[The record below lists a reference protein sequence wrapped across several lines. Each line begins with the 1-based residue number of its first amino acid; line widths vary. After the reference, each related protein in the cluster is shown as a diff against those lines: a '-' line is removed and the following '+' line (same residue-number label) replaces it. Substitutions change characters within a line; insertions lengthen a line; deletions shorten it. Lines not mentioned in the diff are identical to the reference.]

1 MLTGFGVDLCV
12 DHIASGLARRGH
24 EVIVYCSSNDG
35 TYADHGY
42 RIRSTPI
49 HASKFF
55 PKMDREGE
63 KWASLVD
70 HEGLDVISV
79 HTFPFFAM
87 IPKLATPTVAVDY
100 GVSLTEGMPLWLR
113 TDFAYVKWRLYN
125 SYLPK
130 ATEIIT
136 ISDFLRRQMP
146 AKLAKRTEVIHLGA
160 EHYWRDVSE
169 ADRLAYRRK
178 HGVADDQ
185 VLALYVGRLNHKGQ
199 PYKGVSELLGHISA
213 LRQEGDPAALM
224 CVGFGSDADAGEI
237 ARAGGVAV
245 LSAPPA
251 EMALAYSAAEIFT
264 TCSKWEGFGLPLI
277 EAHSFGLPSVAY
289 SVGAHP
295 EIAVAEETALLVKSE
310 AQFRAAWK
318 SLIDDPVRRRDMGNA
333 ARDHATKFLWSG
345 VVDAHEQ
352 VLIGAAKQR
361 DPTLTVVQSPAAE
374 PLLVQGRDP
383 MVSVIVLAYEP
394 EARHLAACLDSVRA
408 SDYPNI
414 ELLLLDN
421 GSTNGVAAQLAND
434 RPEIRFEAVGENT
447 GFSGGINRGIKAS
460 SGELVMVLNPDTEI
474 EATAISL
481 LVDAARRRPGAVG
494 FAPKMLFAHD
504 HDLIDSVGIAIN
516 EAGAAFN
523 RGIGQLDIGQYDIE
537 EPVLGAC
544 FGAAMIRRNA
554 FDPRRVGPMDEAF
567 FLYYE
572 DVDWCLRATIFGEQ
586 FWTIPTARIYHIH
599 SATTKTQAYA
609 FKYRLIERNLF
620 YTVFKN
626 FEKRRMLRIYRNR
639 SRSHIRNI
647 LRRQFP
653 KASLTALLE
662 GWTGARRYWES
673 RTVIQR
679 RRVLSD
685 SDVFKLSDG
694 ELPYFDPTR
703 YAPVYSWNTLA
714 AMLRRLWVVTGDE
727 RWGRAYAYVDA
738 AGHTSLRSRPREAL
752 NRLVE
757 IAGPMPRALER
768 FFDALERQPGMI
780 PAEDLATELTS
791 ALGPE
796 EGARGA

>member
-1 MLTGFGVDLCV
+1 
-12 DHIASGLARRGH
+12 
-24 EVIVYCSSNDG
+24 
-35 TYADHGY
+35 
-42 RIRSTPI
+42 
-49 HASKFF
+49 
-55 PKMDREGE
+55 
-63 KWASLVD
+63 
-70 HEGLDVISV
+70 
-79 HTFPFFAM
+79 
-87 IPKLATPTVAVDY
+87 
-100 GVSLTEGMPLWLR
+100 
-113 TDFAYVKWRLYN
+113 
-125 SYLPK
+125 
-130 ATEIIT
+130 
-136 ISDFLRRQMP
+136 
-146 AKLAKRTEVIHLGA
+146 
-160 EHYWRDVSE
+160 
-169 ADRLAYRRK
+169 
-178 HGVADDQ
+178 
-185 VLALYVGRLNHKGQ
+185 
-199 PYKGVSELLGHISA
+199 
-213 LRQEGDPAALM
+213 
-224 CVGFGSDADAGEI
+224 
-237 ARAGGVAV
+237 
-245 LSAPPA
+245 
-251 EMALAYSAAEIFT
+251 
-264 TCSKWEGFGLPLI
+264 
-277 EAHSFGLPSVAY
+277 
-289 SVGAHP
+289 
-295 EIAVAEETALLVKSE
+295 
-310 AQFRAAWK
+310 
-318 SLIDDPVRRRDMGNA
+318 
-333 ARDHATKFLWSG
+333 
-345 VVDAHEQ
+345 
-352 VLIGAAKQR
+352 
-361 DPTLTVVQSPAAE
+361 
-374 PLLVQGRDP
+374 
-383 MVSVIVLAYEP
+383 
-394 EARHLAACLDSVRA
+394 
-408 SDYPNI
+408 
-414 ELLLLDN
+414 
-421 GSTNGVAAQLAND
+421 
-434 RPEIRFEAVGENT
+434 
-447 GFSGGINRGIKAS
+447 
-460 SGELVMVLNPDTEI
+460 
-474 EATAISL
+474 
-481 LVDAARRRPGAVG
+481 
-494 FAPKMLFAHD
+494 
-504 HDLIDSVGIAIN
+504 
-516 EAGAAFN
+516 
-523 RGIGQLDIGQYDIE
+523 
-537 EPVLGAC
+537 
-544 FGAAMIRRNA
+544 
-554 FDPRRVGPMDEAF
+554 MDEAF

-752 NRLVE
+752 SRLVE